1 MEQTDSEFVSKV
13 MFFGL
18 TMLVFI
24 GLYLHNNFNK
34 NNKKQKMEKNN
45 LFLDDFR
52 NPNDA
57 FNYMK
62 LPIYNNEK
70 WEIVRNYKEFCKWLS
85 VNGLPDVI
93 SFDHDLNDFYK
104 GEEFTG
110 LNCAQFLVAYCEA
123 NELKLPE
130 IYIHSQNPIGK
141 QRIESYLKSYQKF
154 KTL

>member
-1 MEQTDSEFVSKV
+1 MNSQEDFSSMV
-13 MFFGL
+13 MFFGII
-18 TMLVFI
+18 MLVVI
-24 GLYLHNNFNK
+24 GMYLHNQFE
-34 NNKKQKMEKNN
+34 KKMKKTN

-62 LPIYNNEK
+62 FPIYNNEK

-110 LNCAQFLVAYCEA
+110 LSCAQFLVTYCEV

-141 QRIESYLKSYQKF
+141 QRIESYLKSYKKF